1 MPPTRPSRI
10 QGRSVLTTLG
20 PEPAPRGDA
29 PRGDASQDDT
39 PLDDA
44 SRDGGEHQPP
54 AADGPA
60 ARRQP
65 GQLEAAVLAV
75 VWAARAPVSTGDI
88 QRELGGE
95 LAHSTIATTLAR
107 LIGKGHVERVRV
119 RRLWMYHPT
128 RRQEEHAAAQ
138 MLAALQ
144 RAGDPDAALGHFA
157 AALPPG
163 QARLLRRLLEPAATD
178 TPATTDVSGG
188 GDPDAG

>member
-1 MPPTRPSRI
+1 M
-10 QGRSVLTTLG
+10 LTTLG

-29 PRGDASQDDT
+29 PRGDAARDD
-39 PLDDA
+39 
-44 SRDGGEHQPP
+44 SGRQPP
-54 AADGPA
+54 AADGLA

-107 LIGKGHVERVRV
+107 LISKGHVERVRV

-138 MLAALQ
+138 MLAALE

-157 AALPPG
+157 AALSPG
-163 QARLLRRLLEPAATD
+163 QARLLRGLLESAAPDTRAATD
-178 TPATTDVSGG
+178 APGA